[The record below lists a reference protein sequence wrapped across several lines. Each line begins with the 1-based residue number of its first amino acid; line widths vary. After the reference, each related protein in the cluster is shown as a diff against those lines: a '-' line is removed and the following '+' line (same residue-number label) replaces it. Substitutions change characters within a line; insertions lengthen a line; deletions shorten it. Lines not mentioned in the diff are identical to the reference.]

1 MFIDGASE
9 DGGPGFDKVIS
20 VFCFLLF
27 LAER

>member
-1 MFIDGASE
+1 MFIGGASE
-9 DGGPGFDKVIS
+9 DGGPDLDNVIS